1 MDERRRT
8 DNVGSPFGRPYS
20 RKTAKK
26 FPKEG
31 VIMEQIAD
39 INYEE
44 IEENKEYE
52 VLIQEIVQKCFK
64 EEQLDKTD
72 LYLSIILSNEEYIQ
86 KINKETR
93 NIDKPT
99 DVLSFPMFEKEELPK
114 EKTGIPDV
122 LGDIIICIPIIEKQA
137 KEYEHSI
144 ERELAYMV
152 VHGFYHLMVY
162 EHIEEQDKKEMRKK
176 EENILSKLNILN
188 IKG

>member
-1 MDERRRT
+1 
-8 DNVGSPFGRPYS
+8 
-20 RKTAKK
+20 
-26 FPKEG
+26 
-31 VIMEQIAD
+31 MEQIAD

-152 VHGFYHLMVY
+152 VHGFYHLMGY
-162 EHIEEQDKKEMRKK
+162 DHIEEQDKKEMRKK